1 MSTNPLI
8 GELKQKMDKC
18 LKALQTELTKVRTG
32 RASISL
38 LDDVKVDYYGTST
51 PIQQVAT
58 LGIPEPRLITI
69 SPWDPKVIPD
79 IEKAILKSGL
89 GLSPTNDGKIVRL
102 PIPTLTEERRRDL
115 VKIVKKQGEEGKV
128 AVRHVRRE
136 GMDSLKKMEKDGHV
150 SKDDVKH
157 MSDEVEKITHEYVE
171 KADHV
176 VAAKEKELMEV

>member
-1 MSTNPLI
+1 MASNPLI
-8 GELKQKMDKC
+8 AELRQKMDKC
-18 LKALQTELTKVRTG
+18 TKALQGELSKVRTG
-32 RASISL
+32 RASLNL
-38 LDDVKVDYYGTST
+38 LDDVRVDYYGTPT
-51 PIQQVAT
+51 PLQQVAT
-58 LGIPEPRLITI
+58 LGVPEPRLITI
-69 SPWDPKVIPD
+69 APWDPKVIPD

-136 GMDSLKKMEKDGHV
+136 GMDVLKKMEKDGHV

-157 MSDEVEKITHEYVE
+157 LEDEVEKLTHEFVE
-171 KADHV
+171 RADHLIS
-176 VAAKEKELMEV
+176 AKEKELLEV